1 MRWKK
6 FTFRR
11 KLPTA
16 ALVATHLGWV
26 LHFGQPWITSA
37 LCGCINSE
45 KNFAAEKMV
54 KISNVV

>member
-1 MRWKK
+1 MMWKK
-6 FTFRR
+6 FVFRR

-37 LCGCINSE
+37 LCGYIDSE
-45 KNFAAEKMV
+45 KNLAAGKMV